1 MSRARRGSAGI
12 VLVAAMAIAVHA
24 PAFAGGPAN
33 NAPGDNLLGTL
44 AGSQLSTKA
53 LSATR
58 GGSSGVLID
67 GVANLNNAFNT
78 TNNTLNV
85 DSSSDG
91 LVSGTVNGSVTGA
104 IGSSVVSGST
114 GFVNQFANTG
124 NNVMINSS
132 MAININAQ

>member
-1 MSRARRGSAGI
+1 MGSAGI
-12 VLVAAMAIAVHA
+12 VLVAAMAFAVHA
-24 PAFAGGPAN
+24 PAFAGGPVN
-33 NAPGDNLLGTL
+33 NAGGDSLLGAL

-58 GGSSGVLID
+58 GGSGGVIID
-67 GVANLNNAFNT
+67 GVGNLNNAFNT

-91 LVSGTVNGSVTGA
+91 LVSGSVNGSVTGA
-104 IGSSVVSGST
+104 IGSMAVTGST
-114 GFVNQFANTG
+114 GFVNQFANSG